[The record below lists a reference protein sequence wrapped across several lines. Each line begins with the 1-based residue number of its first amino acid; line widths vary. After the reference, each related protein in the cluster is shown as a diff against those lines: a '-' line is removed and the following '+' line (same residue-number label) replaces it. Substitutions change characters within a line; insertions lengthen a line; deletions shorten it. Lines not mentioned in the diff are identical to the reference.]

1 MKKARILFQN
11 ILVNR
16 IMLGV
21 LVLLVVWGIIA
32 LVASATRWKIIF
44 LDNGQVYFGKTIV
57 LPFSNTVTLRYTHF
71 LRQPK
76 TEGADQA
83 PTEIGTLE
91 VVSLKG
97 DPQTPEDKMFINRDH
112 ILYIEYVQK
121 NSLLAK
127 ALTDKLK
134 TE

>member
-11 ILVNR
+11 SLVNR

-21 LVLLVVWGIIA
+21 LVLLVLWGIIA
-32 LVASATRWKIIF
+32 LVASATRWKIVF

-57 LPFSNTVTLRYTHF
+57 LPFSNMVTLRYTHF

-76 TEGADQA
+76 TEGVEQA
-83 PTEIGTLE
+83 PNEIGTLE
-91 VVSLKG
+91 VVSIKG